1 MEDKNE
7 KQNAKNNKQ
16 KTILGGTKMDRVI
29 IFDTTLRDG
38 EQASGFHLYP
48 EEKLEIAKQLVRLR
62 VDVIEAGFAASSD
75 GDLNAIYNI
84 AKEVGTKEGPVICS
98 LARAVDEDI
107 EAAARALSP
116 AYHSRIH
123 TFVATSDIHI
133 LKKYKKDRAWVI
145 EESVN
150 AVKKARNY
158 TDDVEF
164 SCEDFGRSDN
174 DYVVQVVS
182 EVTKAGATTIN
193 LPDTVGGLIPNEC
206 YKKVSYVINAM
217 RKKGLDTIFSVH
229 NHNDLGMATATTI
242 EAIRAGARQV
252 EVTVNG
258 IGERA
263 GNTALEEVVAVM
275 KTRGIASC
283 NIDSKLIGET
293 SRLVSKYTGVAPQP
307 NKAIVGKNAFAHEAG
322 IHQDGMQKDASTYE
336 IMDPCEYGVES
347 IITFGPRSG
356 RRALKAKHEELGIKL
371 SDNDFQIAAQR
382 FTDIAD
388 KLKYSDDADVVRAIR
403 NEEIPKYY
411 ELESYT
417 PLVNQGYSVEIR
429 LKIGNGI
436 ETVCSAGNGQIDAGI
451 NAIQKAV
458 NLDCEFKSFEANSK
472 GAGSDEIGYTKLEL
486 TKNGWSV
493 IGKSEDTDTITSA
506 FQAFVDGCNRIKYMQ
521 EYFDSKSA

>member
-1 MEDKNE
+1 MKN
-7 KQNAKNNKQ
+7 KTQ
-16 KTILGGTKMDRVI
+16 KTENDFRGTKMDKII

-48 EEKLEIAKQLVRLR
+48 EEKLAIAKQLARLR
-62 VDVIEAGFAASSD
+62 VDVIEAGFAASSN

-84 AKEVGTKEGPVICS
+84 AEEVGKKEGPIICS

-107 EAAARALSP
+107 EAAAKALSP
-116 AYHSRIH
+116 AYQSRIH
-123 TFVATSDIHI
+123 TFIATSDIHI
-133 LKKYKKDRAWVI
+133 DNKYKKNKDWII
-145 EESVN
+145 EQTVK

-164 SCEDFGRSDN
+164 SCEDFGRSDK
-174 DYVVQVVS
+174 DYIVQVVS
-182 EVTKAGATTIN
+182 EAIRAGATTIN
-193 LPDTVGGLIPNEC
+193 LPDTIGWLMPDEC
-206 YKKVSYVINAM
+206 YEKVGYVINAV
-217 RKKGLDTIFSVH
+217 REKGLDTIFSVH
-229 NHNDLGMATATTI
+229 NHNDFGMATATTV

-263 GNTALEEVVAVM
+263 GNTSLEEVVAVM

-283 NIDSKLIGET
+283 NIDSKLIGDT
-293 SRLVSKYTGVAPQP
+293 SRLVSKYSGVMPQP

-322 IHQDGMQKDASTYE
+322 IHQDGMKKDAKTYE

-371 SDNDFQIAAQR
+371 SDNDFQIAAQS

-411 ELESYT
+411 ELESYS
-417 PLVNQGYSVEIR
+417 PLVNQDYSVDIR
-429 LKIGNGI
+429 LKIGNRI
-436 ETVCSAGNGQIDAGI
+436 ETVCSSGNGQIDAGI
-451 NAIQKAV
+451 NAIQRAV
-458 NLDCEFKSFEANSK
+458 NLNCEFKYFEANSK
-472 GAGSDEIGYTKLEL
+472 GSGSDAIGHTKLEL

-493 IGKSEDTDTITSA
+493 IGKSEDTDMVTSTL
-506 FQAFVDGCNRIKYMQ
+506 QAFVDGCNRIKYM
-521 EYFDSKSA
+521 EDYFFPSSSSTFL

>member
-7 KQNAKNNKQ
+7 KQ
-16 KTILGGTKMDRVI
+16 KTILGETKMDRVI

-38 EQASGFHLYP
+38 EQASGFHLFP
-48 EEKLEIAKQLVRLR
+48 EEKFKLAKQLARLG
-62 VDVIEAGFAASSD
+62 VDVIEAGFATSSG
-75 GDLNAIYNI
+75 GDFNAIYDI

-98 LARAVDEDI
+98 LARAIDEDI
-107 EAAARALSP
+107 EAAAKALSP

-145 EESVN
+145 EEAVN
-150 AVKKARNY
+150 AVKKAKNY

-182 EVTKAGATTIN
+182 EVIKAGATTIN
-193 LPDTVGGLIPNEC
+193 LPDTVGGLMPNEC
-206 YKKVSYVINAM
+206 YKKVSYVINAV
-217 RKKGLDTIFSVH
+217 RGKGFYPVFSVH
-229 NHNDLGMATATTI
+229 NHNDFGMATATTI

-263 GNTALEEVVAVM
+263 GNTSLEEVVAVI

-307 NKAIVGKNAFAHEAG
+307 NKAIVGRNAFAHEAG

-356 RRALKAKHEELGIKL
+356 RRALRSKYEELGIKL
-371 SDNDFQIAAQR
+371 SDDDFQIAAQR

-403 NEEIPKYY
+403 DEEIPKYY
-411 ELESYT
+411 ELERYT

-451 NAIQKAV
+451 NAIMKAV

-493 IGKSEDTDTITSA
+493 IGESEDTDMITST
-506 FQAFVDGCNRIKYMQ
+506 FQAFVDGCNRIKYM
-521 EYFDSKSA
+521 ERYFNQKSA